1 MRGGRRG
8 WCLAALTT
16 ALLLAGGAVGN
27 PPGGSARADATGPE
41 TPPMP
46 ERRPSLPGIG
56 DAQNRVIVSPLE
68 APWNALVRVQIP
80 GVAVCTGFVI
90 ARAQIVTSAHCL
102 WGRGLEK
109 FVPPSAIHVLGGY
122 SQGQFSGKAMGL
134 AYRMARNFTPTKVSG
149 EDIAV
154 IQLDAPVVEEG
165 VPLRPARAART
176 GQKVFL
182 GGYNQ
187 DRSEVIEADLDC
199 TLLGGVRD
207 SDGLPLLRHDCAGTR
222 GTSGAPLLTREA
234 DGSWAVLGVQVAASN
249 GQKGGLAV
257 PITAIM
263 LLAEHPAQA
272 APPTPTAPDGG
283 AAPR

>member
-1 MRGGRRG
+1 MQGGLRALS
-8 WCLAALTT
+8 LAACTL
-16 ALLLAGGAVGN
+16 ALLLAGMPDGN
-27 PPGGSARADATGPE
+27 PAGGSARADANSPE
-41 TPPMP
+41 APSAP
-46 ERRPSLPGIG
+46 ERRLTLPGIG
-56 DAQNRVIVSPLE
+56 DAHNRVIVSPLE

-109 FVPPSAIHVLGGY
+109 FVPPTAIHVLGGY

-134 AYRMARNFTPTKVSG
+134 AYRMARNFMPTKVSG
-149 EDIAV
+149 ADIAV

-165 VPLRPARAART
+165 VPLRPSKAART

-187 DRSEVIEADLDC
+187 DRSEVIEADQDC
-199 TLLGGVRD
+199 TLIGGVRD
-207 SDGLPLLRHDCAGTR
+207 ADGLPLLRHDCAGTR

-234 DGSWAVLGVQVAASN
+234 DGSWTVLGVQVAASN

-263 LLAEHPAQA
+263 LLAEPPAQA
-272 APPTPTAPDGG
+272 APDAG